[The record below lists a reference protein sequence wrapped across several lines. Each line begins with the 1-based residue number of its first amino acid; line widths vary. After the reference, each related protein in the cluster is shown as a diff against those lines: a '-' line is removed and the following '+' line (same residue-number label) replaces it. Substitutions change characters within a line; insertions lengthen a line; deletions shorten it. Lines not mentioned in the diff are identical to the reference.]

1 MSDDDRSAQEYI
13 RRQVQAQERFRAMLD
28 SLMRPL
34 VLRALDAADIAPD
47 SDAGRFA
54 LAAAADAGQLV
65 RGAEIARDAA
75 VDREIAAVDL
85 VLMAAAETSR
95 GVRTVGAK

>member
-1 MSDDDRSAQEYI
+1 MSSRDYI
-13 RRQVQAQERFRAMLD
+13 RAHIQAAERHRTMLD

-47 SDAGRFA
+47 SAAGRYA
-54 LAAAADAGQLV
+54 LDAAADAGQLV
-65 RGAEIARDAA
+65 RDTEMSRDAA

-85 VLMAAAETSR
+85 VLMAARETAR
-95 GVRTVGAK
+95 GVRTVRG

>member
-1 MSDDDRSAQEYI
+1 MSEDATKAREYI
-13 RRQVQAQERFRAMLD
+13 DAQVAAAAKHRARLD
-28 SLMRPL
+28 SIMRPL

-54 LAAAADAGQLV
+54 LAAAADAAQLV
-65 RGAEIARDAA
+65 RDAEIRRDRA
-75 VDREIAAVDL
+75 VDREIAARDL